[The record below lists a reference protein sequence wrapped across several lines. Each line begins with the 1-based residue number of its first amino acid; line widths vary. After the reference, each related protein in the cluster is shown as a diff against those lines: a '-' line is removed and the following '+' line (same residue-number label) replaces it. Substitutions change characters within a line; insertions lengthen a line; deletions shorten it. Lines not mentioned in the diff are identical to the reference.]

1 MFYAINGERIKQF
14 FIIILAALFSAILLY
29 VETRDVE
36 VLTQFS
42 EPRAVDSVQT
52 KEKIIALTF
61 NISWGDKYALQI
73 VDTLKKYDLNKTTF
87 FLSGSWAE
95 RHPDIVERIIE
106 DGHEVGNLGFH
117 YDHYTNLED
126 DQIRKDLQ
134 LSTHVLNE
142 LTKEKPTLF
151 RPPHGS
157 FDSRVLSLIHDFNY
171 TVVHWSVDSH
181 DWKNPGTDAIVEN
194 VTKHA
199 KSGDIIL
206 MHASDSAKQTAKALP
221 AIIEHFQKKG
231 YRFAT
236 VSELVADSNVETKEI
251 K

>member
-1 MFYAINGERIKQF
+1 MFYSINGERIKQF
-14 FIIILAALFSAILLY
+14 FIILIAALFSAILLY

-36 VLTQFS
+36 VLTQFT
-42 EPRAVDSVQT
+42 EPRAIDSVQT
-52 KEKIIALTF
+52 KEKAIALTF
-61 NISWGDKYALQI
+61 NISWGDKYALPI
-73 VDTLKKYDLNKTTF
+73 LDTLKKYDLNKTTF

-106 DGHEVGNLGFH
+106 DGHEIGNLGFY

-171 TVVHWSVDSH
+171 TVIHWSVDSH
-181 DWKNPGTDAIVEN
+181 DWKNPGTNAIVKN

-199 KSGDIIL
+199 KAGDIVL

-231 YRFAT
+231 YRFVT
-236 VSELVADSNVETKEI
+236 VSELLADSDIKTKEI

>member
-1 MFYAINGERIKQF
+1 LFYSINGERIKQF
-14 FIIILAALFSAILLY
+14 FIILIAALFSAILLY

-36 VLTQFS
+36 VLTQFT
-42 EPRAVDSVQT
+42 EPRAIDSVQT
-52 KEKIIALTF
+52 KEKAIALTF
-61 NISWGDKYALQI
+61 NISWGDKYALPI
-73 VDTLKKYDLNKTTF
+73 LDTLKKYDLNKTTF

-106 DGHEVGNLGFH
+106 DGHEIGNLGFY

-171 TVVHWSVDSH
+171 TVIHWSVDSH
-181 DWKNPGTDAIVEN
+181 DWKNPGTNAIVKN

-199 KSGDIIL
+199 KAGDIVL

-231 YRFAT
+231 YRFVT
-236 VSELVADSNVETKEI
+236 VSELLADSDIKTKEI